1 MTVQTSSQPNAADQP
16 TTRQWLILGLT
27 AAVAAIVG
35 VLIVRAVA
43 LAIWP
48 DAALFQ
54 PLDTP
59 VRSAIFTLVPALIAT
74 GLLAWLA
81 RRVAD
86 PTATFVRISL
96 VVLVL
101 SFIPDYILPVP
112 NRTFIASTIAA
123 FLHVVAAAIIVPI
136 LVRGYRRMAA

>member
-1 MTVQTSSQPNAADQP
+1 MTVQSSSPTRAANQP
-16 TTRQWLILGLT
+16 TLQQWLILGLT
-27 AAVAAIVG
+27 ATVAAIIG
-35 VLIVRAVA
+35 VLIARAVA

-54 PLDTP
+54 PLDHFARAT
-59 VRSAIFTLVPALIAT
+59 IFTLVPALVAT
-74 GLLAWLA
+74 ALLAWLA
-81 RRVAD
+81 RRSTD
-86 PTATFVRISL
+86 PVPRFIWISL

-123 FLHVVAAAIIVPI
+123 FLHVVAAAILVSI
-136 LVRGYRRMAA
+136 LVRGYRRMVA